1 MLLKLKKPLEKLFS
15 IASRRKM
22 KIFRGLIM
30 KVLFFLLLFL
40 ATPVV
45 QAVPHDYLVFQWSE
59 SQGLSLYS
67 KQQVD
72 LPLRKYAQPM
82 PQSGAHVLVENDSG
96 EVLQVISLKSH
107 SVTRSEH
114 HGYNHI
120 RDSSFENNELTFV
133 VRVPTGQARRLQMVW
148 SQKNLALTYDLKSML
163 KSAVIEP
170 SAPQKSERGGTTDNR
185 INLLF
190 MGDGYLMSQS
200 NLFDQHADTVMSYML
215 SFEPYASYG
224 QFISFD
230 RLFLESV
237 EAGADHPSSPCGGV
251 TDPQAPLFV
260 NTRFDATYCTSGIH
274 RLLTV
279 NSSKVYTDAALF
291 PGWDEIV
298 MLVND
303 GTYGGSGGAFSTI
316 SAHAA
321 AADVFIH
328 EYGHSFTDLADE
340 YETAYPGFPA
350 CSDINGP
357 ACEANVTDVNNR
369 NDLKWNYF
377 VDLATPVPTPD
388 TAAYSQVTGLFEGA
402 RYLSSGMYR
411 PVSACNMKFLGSSFC
426 PVCQQAYVHKVYDV
440 PYAEAGAKLSLIEP
454 GTDVP
459 SAGMGSAMV
468 GQVLNLSFDSLQPTH
483 ELRFTWLVEGQVVSQ
498 YDSDLVGQSFAFTP
512 SQNQTNSTVEV
523 KIQVTDPSPVVHS
536 SLQAQLPVFEHI
548 WHVDV
553 MPMVDLI
560 FEHGFEN

>member
-1 MLLKLKKPLEKLFS
+1 
-15 IASRRKM
+15 
-22 KIFRGLIM
+22 M
-30 KVLFFLLLFL
+30 KVLTFLFLLLVTAAAF
-40 ATPVV
+40 
-45 QAVPHDYLVFQWSE
+45 AVPHDYLVFQWSE

-72 LPLRKYAQPM
+72 LPLRKQPQPK
-82 PQSGAHVLVENDSG
+82 PQNGAYVLVENALGD
-96 EVLQVISLKSH
+96 VLQVIALKSH
-107 SVTRSEH
+107 AVTRSEH

-120 RDSSFENNELTFV
+120 SDSSYENDIITFV
-133 VRVPTGQARRLQMVW
+133 VRVPADQATRLY
-148 SQKNLALTYDLKSML
+148 LTL
-163 KSAVIEP
+163 
-170 SAPQKSERGGTTDNR
+170 PQKSFSQSHDIQAMLNAVQASPPKASMRQGGTTDNR

-190 MGDGYLMSQS
+190 MGDGYMANQTQV
-200 NLFDQHADTVMSYML
+200 FDQHADAVMSYML

-224 QFISFD
+224 HFISFD
-230 RLFLESV
+230 RLFLASQ

-291 PGWDEIV
+291 PNWDEIV

-316 SAHAA
+316 SAHAS

-328 EYGHSFTDLADE
+328 EFGHSFTDLADE
-340 YETAYPGFPA
+340 YDSAYPGFPA
-350 CSDINGP
+350 CSDVNGP

-369 NDLKWNYF
+369 GDLKWNYF
-377 VDLATPVPTPD
+377 VDQATPVPTPD
-388 TAAYSQVTGLFEGA
+388 TPQYSQVTGLFEGA
-402 RYLSSGMYR
+402 RYLVTGMYR
-411 PVSACNMKFLGSSFC
+411 PVSACNMRYLGVPFC
-426 PVCQQAYVHKVYDV
+426 PVCQQAFVHKVYDV

-454 GTDVP
+454 DSDVP
-459 SAGMGSAMV
+459 ASGMGSVMV

-483 ELRFTWLVEGQVVSQ
+483 DLDFTWLVGGQVVSN
-498 YDSDLVGQSFAFTP
+498 YDSDLVGQSFAFVP
-512 SQNQTNSTVEV
+512 VQNQANTTVEV
-523 KIQVTDPSPVVHS
+523 KVQVKDPSPSVHS

-560 FEHGFEN
+560 FKHGFDN